1 MNILLVDDSRTM
13 RIMQKH
19 ALTPIGGVTFFEAT
33 DGVEAMKVIAA
44 HPAGFDLIMVD
55 WNMPNMNGL
64 EFITKVRET
73 DRKTPMIMVTT
84 EGDKSKV
91 MNAIQAGVNNFVVKP
106 FSAEGLLGKAQQ
118 TLAKAKAA

>member
-19 ALTPIGGVTFFEAT
+19 ALTPLGGVTFFEAP
-33 DGVEAMKVIAA
+33 DGVEGMKMMAA
-44 HPAGFDLIMVD
+44 HPARFDLILVD

-73 DRKTPMIMVTT
+73 DKKTPIIMVTT
-84 EGDKSKV
+84 EGDKARV
-91 MNAIQAGVNNFVVKP
+91 MDAIKAGVNSFVVKP

-118 TLAKAKAA
+118 TLAKAKVA

>member
-19 ALTPIGGVTFFEAT
+19 ALTPLGSVTFFEAT

-44 HPAGFDLIMVD
+44 HPAGFELIMVD

-64 EFITKVRET
+64 ELITKIRET
-73 DRKTPMIMVTT
+73 DRKTPIIMVTT

-91 MNAIQAGVNNFVVKP
+91 MNAIQAGVSSFVVKP
-106 FSAEGLLGKAQQ
+106 FSAEALLGKAQQ
-118 TLAKAKAA
+118 VLAKSKAA

>member
-19 ALTPIGGVTFFEAT
+19 ALTPLGGVTFFEAV
-33 DGVEAMKVIAA
+33 DGVDAMKQIAA

-64 EFITKVRET
+64 ELITKIRET
-73 DRKTPMIMVTT
+73 DRKTPIIMVTT

-91 MNAIQAGVNNFVVKP
+91 MNAIQAGVNSFVVKP
-106 FSAEGLLGKAQQ
+106 FSAEGLLTKAQQ
-118 TLAKAKAA
+118 TLAKLKAA